1 MYSAGRGWSRGSPPP
16 QTHPAASR
24 PRLASPAPDS
34 AAAFRLTSLCLEF
47 AAAAADALA
56 ANFTGSGLGS
66 VRRMDSS
73 RRGRVG
79 VGVGT
84 QRSPQE
90 QRTEELLQHWARTQ
104 DPIATA
110 AAGAAPGQGQSL
122 TGCRGPLCRQTS
134 ETHEE
139 ASSEKPRRQP
149 KVTQLGTS
157 EQECGSRLQVP
168 ACCPCLGARGSQDA
182 IKSSFPLPSRGP
194 GASRK
199 QT

>member
-1 MYSAGRGWSRGSPPP
+1 MGRGWSRGSPPP

-84 QRSPQE
+84 QRSPQGGG
-90 QRTEELLQHWARTQ
+90 
-104 DPIATA
+104 
-110 AAGAAPGQGQSL
+110 AGACPNQTRIQCAYPGSTAEGAGMVVCPGVVWQV
-122 TGCRGPLCRQTS
+122 CFGPRAW
-134 ETHEE
+134 E
-139 ASSEKPRRQP
+139 
-149 KVTQLGTS
+149 G
-157 EQECGSRLQVP
+157 
-168 ACCPCLGARGSQDA
+168 
-182 IKSSFPLPSRGP
+182 FPV
-194 GASRK
+194 
-199 QT
+199 